1 MNRITFF
8 SSKKPN
14 YTFWSRQ
21 MTSQKYPTGG
31 GDASKVVGS
40 SDATSIAPERI
51 SRRVPLMKKTPTSR
65 KFYL

>member
-8 SSKKPN
+8 SGKKQDL
-14 YTFWSRQ
+14 TFWSRQ

-51 SRRVPLMKKTPTSR
+51 SRRVPLMKKPPKSR

>member
-8 SSKKPN
+8 SGKKQDL
-14 YTFWSRQ
+14 TFWSRQ

-51 SRRVPLMKKTPTSR
+51 SRTVPLMKKTPTSR